1 MSISKKSSYSFSRS
15 LAVGTV
21 LGLGNVANSV
31 TLKLFPS
38 LVNWL
43 SFSGVNYFY
52 SAMFL
57 VLTLWGW
64 MAIKETD
71 GLSLAE
77 VERIYDHRYHYQT
90 YGGAQDCTSNDPAA
104 EASD

>member
-1 MSISKKSSYSFSRS
+1 M
-15 LAVGTV
+15 

-43 SFSGVNYFY
+43 SFSGANYLY
-52 SAMFL
+52 SVMSL

-64 MAIKETD
+64 VAIKETD

-77 VERIYDHRYHYQT
+77 VERIYDHRHRYQT
-90 YGGAQDCTSNDPAA
+90 YGEKKEGNLPVDHQ
-104 EASD
+104 

>member
-1 MSISKKSSYSFSRS
+1 MLISKKISYSFSRS

-77 VERIYDHRYHYQT
+77 VERIYEHRHRYQT
-90 YGGAQDCTSNDPAA
+90 YGGEKQDGPVDHQ
-104 EASD
+104 